1 MSPVRSGS
9 KIPSEFVV
17 SPEKARRSN
26 VVELRLVGR
35 VLLELH
41 GCWFAWLLLFAINV
55 VVVGCFS
62 HELTGGAMG
71 YDELVGFPEIVS
83 SLVRSGLSGFFRWGS
98 GLWRRGE
105 KEVVLGLPELGSE
118 LLVVHIKRI
127 FINQF

>member
-35 VLLELH
+35 VLLDLH

-55 VVVGCFS
+55 VVVGCF
-62 HELTGGAMG
+62 
-71 YDELVGFPEIVS
+71 
-83 SLVRSGLSGFFRWGS
+83 RSGLSGFFRWGS

-105 KEVVLGLPELGSE
+105 KEVVLEKFYSGRGTNMMWQTR
-118 LLVVHIKRI
+118 VV
-127 FINQF
+127 